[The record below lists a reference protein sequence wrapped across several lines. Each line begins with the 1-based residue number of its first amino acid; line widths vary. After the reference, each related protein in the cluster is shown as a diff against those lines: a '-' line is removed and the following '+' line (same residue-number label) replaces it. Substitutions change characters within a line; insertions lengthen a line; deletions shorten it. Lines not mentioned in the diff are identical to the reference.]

1 MRPGVR
7 LVREEAAKQEERES
21 AGSSTA
27 AVAHMISRVSV
38 EAAEAVTEHGSEVV
52 RRAMTLTEE
61 QDTRRAARKATR
73 YKAMRAKDSAALRAA
88 SRDSEAA
95 QITNDPRVDTARLAV
110 ARETATPNSDNSTN
124 CSVATKCLGSVWDQ
138 LGAVAIDELTRLRK
152 EIQDLKETHRS
163 QVDRILTKITDLEG
177 KLRTSSPV
185 AQEGRVDGYVA
196 EAECSIRS
204 HKLTHSPVVTSA
216 KNPSATD
223 VSQAGPVPK
232 AQLQVNEFN
241 PGSISDEQFHHIF
254 LHRYGQ
260 QLAGQFQDLLDKH
273 TEILEAPI
281 SVANGAERNAYS
293 APPPSAARP
302 STPEGGLSVEEWE
315 CVQSEEIRGRQVIY
329 LHIYY

>member
-7 LVREEAAKQEERES
+7 LVREEEAKRGERES
-21 AGSSTA
+21 AGSNTA
-27 AVAHMISRVSV
+27 AVAQFVSRVSV
-38 EAAEAVTEHGSEVV
+38 EAAEAVTEHGSKVV
-52 RRAMTLTEE
+52 RRAMKLTEE
-61 QDTRRAARKATR
+61 QDTRRAARKAR
-73 YKAMRAKDSAALRAA
+73 YKA
-88 SRDSEAA
+88 AA
-95 QITNDPRVDTARLAV
+95 QIKNDPRVDTARLV
-110 ARETATPNSDNSTN
+110 ARETATPNSDNTTN
-124 CSVATKCLGSVWDQ
+124 CSLATKCLGSVWDQ

-232 AQLQVNEFN
+232 AQLPVNEFN

-293 APPPSAARP
+293 APPASPALP

-315 CVQSEEIRGRQVIY
+315 CVQSE
-329 LHIYY
+329 